1 MSLYLMFN
9 FSFFP
14 PVAMPTYQSSPF
26 ATLPVELVD
35 KVARA
40 LPLVA
45 LVAFMCTS
53 KKHHAIGLP
62 ILWSELHGVL
72 AFRYLFHKQVH
83 YSRPLGYNV
92 ESPPNLL
99 ANFPLF
105 SDSVGW
111 YSHRMIR
118 SVRTPIPSLPLSL
131 ILFQCEYAFRRAIT
145 PLNLEPFRLRARHVL
160 KLSLR
165 VPGHLAL
172 FHLLAHA
179 TQQHFVFP
187 RLRSLT
193 IDVGDGRLSFS
204 PLSTLS
210 TLFAP
215 TLVHLEIMNPYLLL
229 YGFVSSHSHPHL
241 RSLIVHGQAPFELDQ
256 QFVFPVHLREL
267 FCRTT
272 IATNII
278 SHLASFAYLR
288 KLHLTLP
295 PSGVRLSTSAA
306 VFPVLGTLS
315 LESSTLDPVLTLI
328 HALNPHRLH
337 ALAFYVPIADLGSL
351 ALLVT
356 AISRFSNLDSIIID
370 PPEAILDPHPNLPY
384 FEITVFQPFLAM
396 SRLSL
401 VRISYFNIRVTE
413 GLAQAISASWPNLTY
428 LSLSP
433 YPRSL
438 PHTLFPLIDLVH
450 FVDRCPQLSSL
461 FLDFWC
467 DYVHPDRIPPLRT
480 IDPSRSIQVCP
491 PGTRFLARNYVL
503 TAYTLSLVC
512 GCVEFHPLGDVMAMH
527 ALPNAYYIIRLFGA
541 ENNPHFDWARIP
553 YRAYARSFRSPSFH
567 LASRGGAPTS

>member
-1 MSLYLMFN
+1 MFN
-9 FSFFP
+9 LSFFP
-14 PVAMPTYQSSPF
+14 PVAMPNYHFSPF
-26 ATLPVELVD
+26 NTLPVELVD

-45 LVAFMCTS
+45 LVAFMSTS
-53 KKHHAIGLP
+53 KTHHTIGLP
-62 ILWSELHGVL
+62 ILWSEVHGVL
-72 AFRYLFHKQVH
+72 AFRHLFREQIH
-83 YSRPLGYNV
+83 YFPLTCKV
-92 ESPPNLL
+92 ESPPSLL
-99 ANFPLF
+99 DEFPLF
-105 SDSVGW
+105 SGSVGW

-118 SVRTPIPSLPLSL
+118 SVRTPIPSLSLSL

-172 FHLLAHA
+172 FRLLAHA
-179 TQQHFVFP
+179 TQERFVFP

-193 IDVGDGRLSFS
+193 IDDRDDRLSFS
-204 PLSTLS
+204 PLSSLS

-215 TLVHLEIMNPYLLL
+215 TLVCLEIMNPYLLI
-229 YGFVSSHSHPHL
+229 YGLVSSHSHPHL

-278 SHLASFAYLR
+278 SHLASFAYLQ

-295 PSGVRLSTSAA
+295 LSGVRLSSSAPI
-306 VFPVLGTLS
+306 FPALGTLS
-315 LESSTLDPVLTLI
+315 LESSKLDPVLTLI
-328 HALNPHRLH
+328 HTLNPHRPH
-337 ALAFYVPIADLGSL
+337 ALAFYVPINDLDSL
-351 ALLVT
+351 TLLVT
-356 AISRFSNLDSIIID
+356 AVSRFTNLDSIIID
-370 PPEAILDPHPNLPY
+370 PPEALSGHYPDLMY

-401 VRISYFNIRVTE
+401 VHISCFNIRVTE

-433 YPRSL
+433 YPQAL
-438 PHTLFPLIDLVH
+438 HDTLFPLIDLVH
-450 FVDRCPQLSSL
+450 FVDRCSQLSSL
-461 FLDFWC
+461 FLDFRC
-467 DYVHPDRIPPLRT
+467 DYVHPDHIPPLRT
-480 IDPSRSIQVCP
+480 IDPSRLIQVMP
-491 PGTRFLARNYVL
+491 PGTRFFARNYVL
-503 TAYTLSLVC
+503 TAYTMSLVF
-512 GCVEFHPLGDVMAMH
+512 GRVEFHPLGDIMEMQ
-527 ALPNAYYIIRLFGA
+527 ALPNAYYIMRAFGA
-541 ENNPHFDWARIP
+541 ENNPHFDWSRLP
-553 YRAYARSFRSPSFH
+553 YRAYARSYRSPSFH
-567 LASRGGAPTS
+567 LTSHAYRI